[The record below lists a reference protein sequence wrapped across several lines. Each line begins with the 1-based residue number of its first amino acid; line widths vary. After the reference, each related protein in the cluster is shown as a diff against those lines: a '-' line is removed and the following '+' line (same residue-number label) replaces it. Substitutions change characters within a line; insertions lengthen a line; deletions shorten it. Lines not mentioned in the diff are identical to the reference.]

1 MSTIVEAETFMQ
13 EVKDMWASAQE
24 EAWRTYTVRGYKRGV
39 LMVEECSVEESAVQ
53 EVVDELESEG
63 FATEVEE
70 S

>member
-1 MSTIVEAETFMQ
+1 M
-13 EVKDMWASAQE
+13 K
-24 EAWRTYTVRGYKRGV
+24 TYTIKGYKSGE
-39 LMVEECSVEESAVQ
+39 LMVEECSVDEASVQ